1 MRSVFSA
8 TVAAVMVLMII
19 SLAQAETQ
27 GPHGK
32 YCGSYSFGLVSG
44 TVVFDDTAKNFDL
57 AFDGLGAHVKCDKE
71 AYSMNA
77 DGTLAVPGA
86 TATADCLGSVLSSN
100 GLSLDVL
107 YHHDDDTLDLD
118 LGLAS
123 LTVKRC

>member
-1 MRSVFSA
+1 MRPTLLA
-8 TVAAVMVLMII
+8 VALLLAFV
-19 SLAQAETQ
+19 SLANAKTQ

-44 TVVFDDTAKNFDL
+44 TVNFDDTMMNFDL
-57 AFDGLGAHVKCDKE
+57 SFDGLGAHVKCTKE
-71 AYSMNA
+71 AYSINA

-86 TATADCLGSVLSSN
+86 TASADCLGSVLNSN